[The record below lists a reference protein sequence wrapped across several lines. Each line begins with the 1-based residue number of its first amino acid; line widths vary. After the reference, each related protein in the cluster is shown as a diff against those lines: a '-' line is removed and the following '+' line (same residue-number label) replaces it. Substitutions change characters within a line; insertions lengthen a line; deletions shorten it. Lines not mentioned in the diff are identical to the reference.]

1 MIDWLTYAG
10 IGIGL
15 VVGLLCVVLG
25 FAGKR
30 PSDLSLGATVL
41 VELYLVVQ
49 IVVSIIAPLTGNTPT
64 GSVLEYWVYL
74 ISAALLP
81 PLAAGWALLE
91 RNSRWSTVILGVVS
105 LAIVVMVYRMDQI
118 WNVQIA

>member
-1 MIDWLTYAG
+1 VIVWLTYAG
-10 IGIGL
+10 IGISLVAGL
-15 VVGLLCVVLG
+15 ICIVVG

-30 PSDLSLGATVL
+30 PSDLTLGVTLL
-41 VELYLVVQ
+41 VELYLIVQ
-49 IVVSIIAPLTGNTPT
+49 IVVSIIAPLTGNTAT

-74 ISAALLP
+74 VSAALLP

-105 LAIVVMVYRMDQI
+105 LAVVVMVYRMDQI

>member
-1 MIDWLTYAG
+1 MIDWLTYTG
-10 IGIGL
+10 IGIAL
-15 VVGLLCVVLG
+15 VAGLLCVVLG

-30 PSDLSLGATVL
+30 PADLSLGATVL

-49 IVVSIIAPLTGNTPT
+49 IVVSIVAPLTGNLPT
-64 GSVLEYWVYL
+64 GSALEYWVYL
-74 ISAALLP
+74 VSAAILP

-105 LAIVVMVYRMDQI
+105 LAVVVMVYRMDQI

>member
-10 IGIGL
+10 IGIALVAGL
-15 VVGLLCVVLG
+15 VCIVAG

-30 PSDLSLGATVL
+30 PADLTLGATLL

-49 IVVSIIAPLTGNTPT
+49 IVVSIIAPLTGNTAT

-74 ISAALLP
+74 VSAALLP

-118 WNVQIA
+118 WNVQVA

>member
-1 MIDWLTYAG
+1 MIVWLTYAG
-10 IGIGL
+10 IGISLVAGL
-15 VVGLLCVVLG
+15 ICIVVG

-30 PSDLSLGATVL
+30 PSDLTLGVTLL
-41 VELYLVVQ
+41 VELYLIVQ
-49 IVVSIIAPLTGNTPT
+49 IVVSIIAPLTGNTAT

-74 ISAALLP
+74 VSAALLP

-105 LAIVVMVYRMDQI
+105 LAVVVMVYRMDQI

>member
-1 MIDWLTYAG
+1 MIVWLTYTG
-10 IGIGL
+10 IGIALVAGL
-15 VVGLLCVVLG
+15 ICIVVGL
-25 FAGKR
+25 AGKR
-30 PSDLSLGATVL
+30 PSDLTLGVTLL
-41 VELYLVVQ
+41 VELYLIVQ

-64 GSVLEYWVYL
+64 GSALEYWVYL
-74 ISAALLP
+74 VSAALLP

-105 LAIVVMVYRMDQI
+105 LAVVVMVYRMDQI

>member
-1 MIDWLTYAG
+1 MIVWLTYAG
-10 IGIGL
+10 IGISLIAGL
-15 VVGLLCVVLG
+15 ICIVVG

-30 PSDLSLGATVL
+30 PSDLTLGVTLL
-41 VELYLVVQ
+41 VELYLIVQ
-49 IVVSIIAPLTGNTPT
+49 IVVSIIAPLTGNTAT

-74 ISAALLP
+74 VSAALLP

-105 LAIVVMVYRMDQI
+105 LAVVVMVYRMDQI

>member
-1 MIDWLTYAG
+1 VIVWLTYTG
-10 IGIGL
+10 IGIALVAGL
-15 VVGLLCVVLG
+15 ICIVVGL
-25 FAGKR
+25 AGKR
-30 PSDLSLGATVL
+30 PSDLTLGVTLL
-41 VELYLVVQ
+41 VELYLIVQ

-64 GSVLEYWVYL
+64 GSALEYWVYL
-74 ISAALLP
+74 VSAALLP

-105 LAIVVMVYRMDQI
+105 LAVVVMVYRMDQI